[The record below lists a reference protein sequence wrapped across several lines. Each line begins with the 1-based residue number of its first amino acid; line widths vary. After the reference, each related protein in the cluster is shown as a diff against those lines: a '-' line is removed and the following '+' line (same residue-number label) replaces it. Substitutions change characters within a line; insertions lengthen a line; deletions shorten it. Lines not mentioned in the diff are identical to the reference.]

1 MATND
6 EYLTEF
12 TLKTHATG
20 SYVSSLKSIPLL
32 LVTIRDFSSIFA
44 LGSLHVI
51 FLRLLFGYMNHSLN
65 YGS

>member
-6 EYLTEF
+6 DYLTEF

-20 SYVSSLKSIPLL
+20 SYVSSRKSIPLF

-44 LGSLHVI
+44 LGSLQA
-51 FLRLLFGYMNHSLN
+51 R
-65 YGS
+65 

>member
-20 SYVSSLKSIPLL
+20 SYVSSLKSIPLF
-32 LVTIRDFSSIFA
+32 LVTIWDFSSIFA
-44 LGSLHVI
+44 LGSLQ
-51 FLRLLFGYMNHSLN
+51 N
-65 YGS
+65 